1 MYLGGLDRMDNYI
14 AYQPIISTKKQKTV
28 AYELIYRQDSGSL
41 YNQDDR
47 GAASTIVSFLNQLEG
62 SSFLGGRDVLLT
74 FTPNLLLKNIPDIFD
89 VKKLI
94 VQIEDNV
101 LIHPQTLEILHQYK
115 KRGYR
120 MALVGFTFNNR
131 NLDILP
137 HIDYLKVNF
146 EQLDDSAREAKNIIS
161 LAQNLNKKT
170 IAYNVNSPK
179 ARGKALALGFDYI
192 QGESVA
198 DMLRG
203 KTYKMEKLNSVF
215 YQLLSEI
222 SRPQPEFDRIEKLV
236 SMDVNLTYSLL
247 KMVNSAY
254 FALPNR
260 IKEVRQALTILGL
273 SQLRQWIYL
282 LSFVPDAGFS
292 EELIKTSFLRAIFC
306 QKLSGF
312 IPSFPL
318 SSDEA
323 YLLGMFS
330 TLDVLLDVPQEEAVK
345 QLPLSDELKAGLTG
359 APGQCSELLNLCVA
373 YEKGHWTKM
382 GRFAQNLG
390 VPTHIIAKEYFDSIE
405 YVNGIWSSIIRHK

>member
-1 MYLGGLDRMDNYI
+1 MDNYI

-41 YNQDDR
+41 YNQDDQ
-47 GAASTIVSFLNQLEG
+47 GAASSIVSFLNQLEG
-62 SSFLGGRDVLLT
+62 SSFLAGRDVLLT
-74 FTPNLLLKNIPDIFD
+74 FTPNLLMKNIPDIFD

-101 LIHPQTLEILHQYK
+101 LIHPETLGMLHRYK
-115 KRGYR
+115 ERGYR

-137 HIDYLKVNF
+137 HVDYLKVNF
-146 EQLDDSAREAKNIIS
+146 ERTDDSAREVKSIIS

-170 IAYNVNSPK
+170 IAYNVNSPE
-179 ARGKALALGFDYI
+179 ARGKALVLGFDYI

-203 KTYKMEKLNSVF
+203 KTHKMEKLNSVF

-222 SRPQPEFDRIEKLV
+222 SAPQPEFGKIERLV

-273 SQLRQWIYL
+273 SQLRQWVYL
-282 LSFVPDAGFS
+282 LSFVPDAGLS

-312 IPSFPL
+312 IPHFPI
-318 SSDEA
+318 SSEEA

-330 TLDVLLDVPQEEAVK
+330 TLDALLDVPQEEAVK
-345 QLPLSDELKAGLTG
+345 QLPLSDELKEGLMG
-359 APGQCSELLNLCVA
+359 RPGQCSELLNLCVA

-390 VPTHIIAKEYFDSIE
+390 VPTHIISKEYFDSIE
-405 YVNGIWSSIIRHK
+405 HVNGIWSSVMRRK